1 MSCVFAVERVGVLR
15 MPGDGIMDRIDA
27 WERIADEMYMTFSQ
41 TRRLWKDLTL
51 HVAFGQPLP
60 LSPEMIATVR
70 GMMDER
76 RSLISRPC
84 E

>member
-1 MSCVFAVERVGVLR
+1 
-15 MPGDGIMDRIDA
+15 MDRMDA

-41 TRRLWKDLTL
+41 ARRLWKDLTL
-51 HVAFGQPLP
+51 RVAFGQPLP
-60 LSPEMIATVR
+60 LSPETIATVR

-76 RSLISRPC
+76 RSLISCPR